1 MREVTP
7 KIMGLIKSRVEQ
19 LFLRV
24 SRLAPN
30 DPTLKMLTNMANV
43 AGRIAENVQRSGGNR
58 ESRDSLY

>member
-1 MREVTP
+1 LREVTP
-7 KIMGLIKSRVEQ
+7 KIMGLIKGRVEQ

-43 AGRIAENVQRSGGNR
+43 AGRIAENVQRGGNR

>member
-1 MREVTP
+1 
-7 KIMGLIKSRVEQ
+7 MGLIQSRVEQ

-43 AGRIAENVQRSGGNR
+43 AGRIAETVKHQGGNR
-58 ESRDSLY
+58 DNKHGGQLY